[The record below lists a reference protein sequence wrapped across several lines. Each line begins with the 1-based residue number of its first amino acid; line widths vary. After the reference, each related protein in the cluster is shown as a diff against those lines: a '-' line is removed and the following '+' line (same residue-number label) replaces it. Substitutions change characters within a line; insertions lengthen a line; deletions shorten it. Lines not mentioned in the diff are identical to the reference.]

1 MVAQKVYELCMIS
14 STSLT
19 PYTSHYPLHCMLI
32 APRPLPLYVRIQE
45 KLAREIAAG
54 HWKDGERFPT
64 EQELSVTLNAA
75 VGTIRKA
82 VAALVAQ
89 GLLVKRQGSGTY
101 VRIAARG
108 RSGTQSI
115 YEFLHLE
122 LSAGGGLPDAAMLD
136 FRQCKRPRTAPQLGP
151 ELPERTDTRYYR
163 LRRLRM
169 LDGVPVALEEIW
181 FDSRHAPALQAQ
193 ELGEALYHFYE
204 HTLGF
209 WIASVQDQVSTG
221 RVPDWAPP
229 EFGLSPDAPCGCIAR
244 RAFAA
249 NGWIEE
255 TSQTWFNPALA
266 HYSARWP

>member
-1 MVAQKVYELCMIS
+1 MAQKVYELCMIS
-14 STSLT
+14 STLLT
-19 PYTSHYPLHCMLI
+19 RFPSIAPCRFMLI

-89 GLLVKRQGSGTY
+89 GVLVKRQGSGTY
-101 VRIAARG
+101 VRVATRN
-108 RSGTQSI
+108 RTGTQSI

-122 LSAGGGLPDAAMLD
+122 LTGGGGLPGASMLD
-136 FRQCKRPRTAPQLGP
+136 FRLCKRPRAAPRLGP
-151 ELPERTDTRYYR
+151 DSPEIADRPYYR
-163 LRRLRM
+163 LRRLRL
-169 LDGVPVALEEIW
+169 LDEVPMALEEIW
-181 FDSRHAPALQAQ
+181 FDSRHAPELRAQ
-193 ELGEALYHFYE
+193 DLGEALYHFYE
-204 HTLGF
+204 HALGF

-221 RVPDWAPP
+221 RVPNWAPP
-229 EFGLSPDAPCGCIAR
+229 EFALPPDTPCGWIAR

-249 NGWIEE
+249 NGQTEE